1 MLRNRNHLKQ
11 IPPRRN
17 DPGKRCRR
25 NDPGKCLWRNDP
37 GRCFLAPLLGLA
49 LLAGPACKKVVQ
61 LDLNNAAP
69 QIVIEGE
76 VINRNE
82 PCTVRISKTVN
93 FSASNTYPPVSG
105 ATVQVTD
112 SSTGVTTDL
121 MESSPGTYTTYAY
134 SGIPGHI
141 YNLRV
146 LAEGKE
152 YRASSTMPTPV
163 LLDSVTFS
171 RNTDFS
177 NKQAINAI
185 VDFQDPPGLGNYY
198 QFTEYRNG
206 RLIPNIF
213 VFEDR
218 LSDGRYIR
226 QPLFNDSSYLQRE
239 DTMLLKMYC
248 IDKPVFDYF
257 NTLIPVTGNSGFQ
270 SATPANPI
278 SNISNGALGYFS
290 AHTSSQERLEVY

>member
-1 MLRNRNHLKQ
+1 MKVLSPRKAPGTCR
-11 IPPRRN
+11 RRN
-17 DPGKRCRR
+17 DAGKR
-25 NDPGKCLWRNDP
+25 L
-37 GRCFLAPLLGLA
+37 LAALLGLA

-61 LDLNNAAP
+61 IDLDNAPP

-93 FSASNTYPPVSG
+93 FSASNTYPPVTG

-112 SSTGVTTDL
+112 SSTGVTTGL
-121 MESSPGTYTTYAY
+121 MESSPGTYTTYTY

-146 LAEGKE
+146 IAEDKE
-152 YRASSTMPTPV
+152 YRASSTMPAPV
-163 LLDSVTFS
+163 PLDSVTFS
-171 RNTDFS
+171 RNTDFN

-185 VDFQDPPGLGNYY
+185 VNFQDPAGLGNYY

-206 RLIPNIF
+206 KLIPNIF

-218 LSDGRYIR
+218 LSDGRYIQ
-226 QPLFNDSSYLQRE
+226 QPLFNDSSYLQRG

-257 NTLIPVTGNSGFQ
+257 NTLIPVTGNNSFQ

-290 AHTSSQERLEVY
+290 AHTSSQERLAVY

>member
-11 IPPRRN
+11 IPPRPN

-25 NDPGKCLWRNDP
+25 NDPGKCLRRNDP
-37 GRCFLAPLLGLA
+37 GRCLLAALLGLA

-61 LDLNNAAP
+61 LDLNNAAS

-76 VINRNE
+76 LTDQFEIYY
-82 PCTVRISKTVN
+82 VRVSKTVN
-93 FSASNTYPPVSG
+93 FSASNTYPPVSD
-105 ATVQVTD
+105 ATVTLTD
-112 SSTGVTTDL
+112 STTGQVAGFTEL
-121 MESSPGTYTTYAY
+121 APGIYGTAVFV
-134 SGIPGHI
+134 GLPGHI

-152 YRASSTMPTPV
+152 YRASSTMPMPV
-163 LLDSVTFS
+163 KLDSVTFS

-185 VDFQDPPGLGNYY
+185 VNFQDLPGLGNYY
-198 QFTEYRNG
+198 QFTEYCNG

-226 QPLFNDSSYLQRE
+226 QPLFNDSSYLQRG

-248 IDKPVFDYF
+248 IDKPVYDYF

-290 AHTSSQERLEVY
+290 AQTSSQKLLQVY